1 MNPDVAI
8 DIFKTTLIFALYMAA
23 PFLGAMLI
31 VGLLMSLFQ
40 SITSVQEPTLTFAP
54 KLLAFAGLVILLAP
68 WLLRVLGE
76 FTISVFAR
84 MAALGH

>member
-23 PFLGAMLI
+23 PFLVVMLV
-31 VGLLMSLFQ
+31 VGLLASLFQ

-54 KLLAFAGLVILLAP
+54 KLIAFAGLVILLAP
-68 WLLRVLGE
+68 WILRVMGE